1 MFLDGHK
8 YFEIVE
14 CAAFWIFPPAEVT
27 FGNDSFNVSGCLGQS
42 MGPFLPIRGNE
53 IVKRSDIETAFYPTS
68 ADAHTRLTIAALT
81 RSYKLRKTQE
91 RTFPKVAICQ

>member
-8 YFEIVE
+8 YFQIVE

-42 MGPFLPIRGNE
+42 
-53 IVKRSDIETAFYPTS
+53 TA
-68 ADAHTRLTIAALT
+68 L
-81 RSYKLRKTQE
+81 SYQLAVMK
-91 RTFPKVAICQ
+91 

>member
-8 YFEIVE
+8 YFQIVE

-42 MGPFLPIRGNE
+42 M
-53 IVKRSDIETAFYPTS
+53 
-68 ADAHTRLTIAALT
+68 AL
-81 RSYKLRKTQE
+81 SYQLAVMK
-91 RTFPKVAICQ
+91 

>member
-8 YFEIVE
+8 YFQIVE

-27 FGNDSFNVSGCLGQS
+27 FGNDSFNVSGCLSQI
-42 MGPFLPIRGNE
+42 MGPFLSIMGNE
-53 IVKRSDIETAFYPTS
+53 IVKRSVIEIAFYPTS

-81 RSYKLRKTQE
+81 RSYELRKTQE
-91 RTFPKVAICQ
+91 RTFPEVAICQ

>member
-8 YFEIVE
+8 YFQIVE

-27 FGNDSFNVSGCLGQS
+27 FGNDSFNVSGCLGQL
-42 MGPFLPIRGNE
+42 MGPILPIGNE
-53 IVKRSDIETAFYPTS
+53 IVKRSDIENAFYPTS

-81 RSYKLRKTQE
+81 RSYKLSKTQE
-91 RTFPKVAICQ
+91 RAFPKVGISQ